1 MVSGVSAELGLLI
14 FTVAH
19 CCLGGHI
26 PSKTDH
32 SSGPSEQRQ
41 YRIKRENQTDST
53 VPLRLRTYNSTEPA
67 EHLSTRLKD
76 QYRNDRLLHTSHT
89 SFLVPAFGRQF
100 VLDLEL
106 NHGLLSSRYV
116 ERYYTNQSS
125 KPVVVKG
132 TEHCYYHGRIRGRPG
147 STVALSTCN
156 GLLGMFDD
164 GDSLYFIR
172 PSDDQDVVP
181 EKNGQLHIVYR
192 TNVKT
197 MQQDDVL
204 VRDEPQKDTKS
215 SRLDRL
221 RELLFRRK
229 PKARLKRDVLPETKY
244 IELILVNDNRMFQM
258 YKNNSQRTSSVAKTV
273 ANLVDAMYSKQLNTR
288 IALVAIETWDSEDQ
302 IAVNSDAQE
311 TLRQFLKYR
320 YRNLLNWQSHDAAH
334 LLSGMAFADG
344 VTGQAPING
353 ICTKRNSGGV
363 NENQNPR
370 NAVVLA
376 VTLAHQLGH
385 NLGMHDDNGRD
396 CFKACPDWYGC
407 IMEKERGIQQ
417 PRRFSQCS
425 VRDYRQLLMNG
436 LGACIFNRPQKLHE
450 PPYCGNGF
458 IEKGEQC
465 DCGPPTPANAKYYRR
480 CVKCCDNCMLTEEAQ
495 CAHGECCDLSTC
507 KYKEG
512 DTACRAPVNACDL
525 EEKCTGRSGECPDN
539 LYKQDGQLCE
549 VDGHCYYGECRTRTN
564 QCKYVWGEDVY
575 TADDVCYQ
583 RLNINGNRDGNC
595 GKSEDGGWD
604 KCEPKDIF
612 CGYLLC
618 DGNVTVPR
626 VGVLDG
632 SLTSK
637 SYPRTGKTMHCKG
650 GHVLLDDSNN
660 IGYVQD
666 GTTCGTNKMCH
677 SGRCV
682 EVSSFNI
689 TPCPVGVNGLPCSG
703 HGNCTNE
710 DRCLCDT
717 KEWRGRDCGNY
728 VPPANNGDG
737 MLGNQGR
744 SFTANR
750 ILGAVMTSVLVY
762 ACCFGA
768 YGLGNK
774 SAVRRGK
781 RSGKSTPKT
790 SPTEE
795 KDTQGDGKTADG
807 KGGGNTTSPNSPA
820 PCSDGDVCVGSEGHM
835 TVTVAMPRDETSKST
850 PQANGVIHTS
860 DDDHTSGEINP
871 ILYLNGH
878 APHVQA
884 NGHTQ
889 RNGYAQADGHAHLH
903 AEGDA
908 NSDTQPSKSKRSRR
922 SGRKKHTNKDA
933 DGPTEQDKS
942 KQSQR
947 RPHHDHEHE
956 NKVRRGPPPPPSHE
970 THVNAA
976 EHNATGHSPHST
988 RKGDKRN
995 FVAKWIEDVNYNKHD
1010 GPPPP
1015 RFVRSDSPKHKVKM
1029 SASPEPIR
1037 RPQTL
1042 KLWETSI

>member
-172 PSDDQDVVP
+172 PSDEQDVVP

-737 MLGNQGR
+737 MLGNQGTTNAIIG
-744 SFTANR
+744 SMAGTLLA
-750 ILGAVMTSVLVY
+750 IAIV
-762 ACCFGA
+762 FG
-768 YGLGNK
+768 GLGWGFQ
-774 SAVRRGK
+774 SAVRRG
-781 RSGKSTPKT
+781 
-790 SPTEE
+790 
-795 KDTQGDGKTADG
+795 
-807 KGGGNTTSPNSPA
+807 
-820 PCSDGDVCVGSEGHM
+820 
-835 TVTVAMPRDETSKST
+835 
-850 PQANGVIHTS
+850 
-860 DDDHTSGEINP
+860 
-871 ILYLNGH
+871 
-878 APHVQA
+878 
-884 NGHTQ
+884 
-889 RNGYAQADGHAHLH
+889 
-903 AEGDA
+903 
-908 NSDTQPSKSKRSRR
+908 
-922 SGRKKHTNKDA
+922 
-933 DGPTEQDKS
+933 
-942 KQSQR
+942 
-947 RPHHDHEHE
+947 HE

-1042 KLWETSI
+1042 KVRKSDSSLSSSGTAGLKIRPKEKPNPFTR

>member
-32 SSGPSEQRQ
+32 SSGPSEQRG

-53 VPLRLRTYNSTEPA
+53 VPLRLRTSNDTEPA
-67 EHLSTRLKD
+67 DHLSTRLKD
-76 QYRNDRLLHTSHT
+76 QYRNDRLLHTSRT

-172 PSDDQDVVP
+172 PSDEQDVVP
-181 EKNGQLHIVYR
+181 DKNGQLHIVYR

-258 YKNNSQRTSSVAKTV
+258 YKNNTQRTSSVAKTV

-320 YRNLLNWQSHDAAH
+320 YRNLLNWQPHDAAH

-370 NAVVLA
+370 NAMVLA

-407 IMEKERGIQQ
+407 IMENERGIQQ
-417 PRRFSQCS
+417 PSRFSECS
-425 VRDYRQLLMNG
+425 VRDYQELLMNG
-436 LGACIFNRPQKLHE
+436 LGACIFNRPEKLHE

-458 IEKGEQC
+458 IEAGEQC
-465 DCGPPTPANAKYYRR
+465 DCGPPTPTDMKFYKR
-480 CVKCCDNCMLTEEAQ
+480 CVKCCDSCMLAEEAK

-507 KYKEG
+507 KFKEKH
-512 DTACRAPVNACDL
+512 TSCRAPVNACDL
-525 EEKCTGRSGECPDN
+525 EEKCTGESGECPDN

-564 QCKYVWGEDVY
+564 QCKYVWGEDVH
-575 TADDVCYQ
+575 TADDICYQ

-682 EVSSFNI
+682 EVSNFNI
-689 TPCPVGVNGLPCSG
+689 TPCPVGGNGMPCSG
-703 HGNCTNE
+703 HGNCTNQ
-710 DRCLCDT
+710 DSCLCDT
-717 KEWRGRDCGNY
+717 REWRGIDCGNQ
-728 VPPANNGDG
+728 VPVRNPEDD
-737 MLGNQGR
+737 LEINQGGM
-744 SFTANR
+744 SSTIIGIVAGT
-750 ILGAVMTSVLVY
+750 ILGLAII
-762 ACCFGA
+762 FG
-768 YGLGNK
+768 GTGWGFQ
-774 SAVRRGK
+774 SAVRRG
-781 RSGKSTPKT
+781 
-790 SPTEE
+790 
-795 KDTQGDGKTADG
+795 
-807 KGGGNTTSPNSPA
+807 
-820 PCSDGDVCVGSEGHM
+820 
-835 TVTVAMPRDETSKST
+835 
-850 PQANGVIHTS
+850 
-860 DDDHTSGEINP
+860 
-871 ILYLNGH
+871 
-878 APHVQA
+878 
-884 NGHTQ
+884 
-889 RNGYAQADGHAHLH
+889 
-903 AEGDA
+903 
-908 NSDTQPSKSKRSRR
+908 
-922 SGRKKHTNKDA
+922 
-933 DGPTEQDKS
+933 
-942 KQSQR
+942 
-947 RPHHDHEHE
+947 HE

-1042 KLWETSI
+1042 KVRKSDSSLSSSGQSGLKNIRPKEKPNPFAR

>member
-172 PSDDQDVVP
+172 PSDEQDVVP

-737 MLGNQGR
+737 MLGNQGGM
-744 SFTANR
+744 SSTIIGIVAGT
-750 ILGAVMTSVLVY
+750 ILGLAII
-762 ACCFGA
+762 FG
-768 YGLGNK
+768 GTGWGFQ
-774 SAVRRGK
+774 SAVRRG
-781 RSGKSTPKT
+781 
-790 SPTEE
+790 
-795 KDTQGDGKTADG
+795 
-807 KGGGNTTSPNSPA
+807 
-820 PCSDGDVCVGSEGHM
+820 
-835 TVTVAMPRDETSKST
+835 
-850 PQANGVIHTS
+850 
-860 DDDHTSGEINP
+860 
-871 ILYLNGH
+871 
-878 APHVQA
+878 
-884 NGHTQ
+884 
-889 RNGYAQADGHAHLH
+889 
-903 AEGDA
+903 
-908 NSDTQPSKSKRSRR
+908 
-922 SGRKKHTNKDA
+922 
-933 DGPTEQDKS
+933 
-942 KQSQR
+942 
-947 RPHHDHEHE
+947 HE

-1042 KLWETSI
+1042 KVRKSDSSLSSSGTAGLKIRPKEKPNPFTR

>member
-774 SAVRRGK
+774 SAVRRG
-781 RSGKSTPKT
+781 
-790 SPTEE
+790 
-795 KDTQGDGKTADG
+795 
-807 KGGGNTTSPNSPA
+807 
-820 PCSDGDVCVGSEGHM
+820 
-835 TVTVAMPRDETSKST
+835 
-850 PQANGVIHTS
+850 
-860 DDDHTSGEINP
+860 
-871 ILYLNGH
+871 
-878 APHVQA
+878 
-884 NGHTQ
+884 
-889 RNGYAQADGHAHLH
+889 
-903 AEGDA
+903 
-908 NSDTQPSKSKRSRR
+908 
-922 SGRKKHTNKDA
+922 
-933 DGPTEQDKS
+933 
-942 KQSQR
+942 
-947 RPHHDHEHE
+947 HE

-1042 KLWETSI
+1042 KVRKSDSSLSSSGTAGLKIRPKEKPNPFTR

>member
-172 PSDDQDVVP
+172 PSDEQDVVP

-774 SAVRRGK
+774 SAVRRG
-781 RSGKSTPKT
+781 
-790 SPTEE
+790 
-795 KDTQGDGKTADG
+795 
-807 KGGGNTTSPNSPA
+807 
-820 PCSDGDVCVGSEGHM
+820 
-835 TVTVAMPRDETSKST
+835 
-850 PQANGVIHTS
+850 
-860 DDDHTSGEINP
+860 
-871 ILYLNGH
+871 
-878 APHVQA
+878 
-884 NGHTQ
+884 
-889 RNGYAQADGHAHLH
+889 
-903 AEGDA
+903 
-908 NSDTQPSKSKRSRR
+908 
-922 SGRKKHTNKDA
+922 
-933 DGPTEQDKS
+933 
-942 KQSQR
+942 
-947 RPHHDHEHE
+947 HE

-1042 KLWETSI
+1042 KVRKSDSSLSSSGTAGLKIRPKEKPNPFTR

>member
-737 MLGNQGR
+737 MLGNQGGM
-744 SFTANR
+744 SSTIIGIVAGT
-750 ILGAVMTSVLVY
+750 ILGLAII
-762 ACCFGA
+762 FG
-768 YGLGNK
+768 GTGWGFQ
-774 SAVRRGK
+774 SAVRRG
-781 RSGKSTPKT
+781 
-790 SPTEE
+790 
-795 KDTQGDGKTADG
+795 
-807 KGGGNTTSPNSPA
+807 
-820 PCSDGDVCVGSEGHM
+820 
-835 TVTVAMPRDETSKST
+835 
-850 PQANGVIHTS
+850 
-860 DDDHTSGEINP
+860 
-871 ILYLNGH
+871 
-878 APHVQA
+878 
-884 NGHTQ
+884 
-889 RNGYAQADGHAHLH
+889 
-903 AEGDA
+903 
-908 NSDTQPSKSKRSRR
+908 
-922 SGRKKHTNKDA
+922 
-933 DGPTEQDKS
+933 
-942 KQSQR
+942 
-947 RPHHDHEHE
+947 HE

-1042 KLWETSI
+1042 KVRKSDSSLSSSGTAGLKIRPKEKPNPFTR

>member
-32 SSGPSEQRQ
+32 SSGPSEQRG

-53 VPLRLRTYNSTEPA
+53 VPLRLRTSNDTEPA
-67 EHLSTRLKD
+67 DHLSTRLKD
-76 QYRNDRLLHTSHT
+76 QYRNDRLLHTSRT

-172 PSDDQDVVP
+172 PSDEQDVVP
-181 EKNGQLHIVYR
+181 DKNGQLHIVYR

-258 YKNNSQRTSSVAKTV
+258 YKNNTQRTSSVAKTV

-320 YRNLLNWQSHDAAH
+320 YRNLLNWQPHDAAH

-370 NAVVLA
+370 NAMVLA

-407 IMEKERGIQQ
+407 IMENERGIQQ
-417 PRRFSQCS
+417 PSRFSECS
-425 VRDYRQLLMNG
+425 VRDYQELLMNG
-436 LGACIFNRPQKLHE
+436 LGACIFNRPEKLHE

-458 IEKGEQC
+458 IEAGEQC
-465 DCGPPTPANAKYYRR
+465 DCGPPTPTDMKFYKR
-480 CVKCCDNCMLTEEAQ
+480 CVKCCDSCMLAEEAK

-507 KYKEG
+507 KFKEKH
-512 DTACRAPVNACDL
+512 TSCRAPVNACDL
-525 EEKCTGRSGECPDN
+525 EEKCTGESGECPDN

-564 QCKYVWGEDVY
+564 QCKYVWGEDVH
-575 TADDVCYQ
+575 TADDICYQ

-682 EVSSFNI
+682 EVSNFNI
-689 TPCPVGVNGLPCSG
+689 TPCPVGGNGMPCSG
-703 HGNCTNE
+703 HGNCTNQ
-710 DRCLCDT
+710 DSCLCDT
-717 KEWRGRDCGNY
+717 REWRGIDCGNQ
-728 VPPANNGDG
+728 VPVRNPEDD
-737 MLGNQGR
+737 LEINQGTTNAIIG
-744 SFTANR
+744 SMAGTLLA
-750 ILGAVMTSVLVY
+750 IAIV
-762 ACCFGA
+762 FG
-768 YGLGNK
+768 GLGWGFQ
-774 SAVRRGK
+774 SAVRRG
-781 RSGKSTPKT
+781 
-790 SPTEE
+790 
-795 KDTQGDGKTADG
+795 
-807 KGGGNTTSPNSPA
+807 
-820 PCSDGDVCVGSEGHM
+820 
-835 TVTVAMPRDETSKST
+835 
-850 PQANGVIHTS
+850 
-860 DDDHTSGEINP
+860 
-871 ILYLNGH
+871 
-878 APHVQA
+878 
-884 NGHTQ
+884 
-889 RNGYAQADGHAHLH
+889 
-903 AEGDA
+903 
-908 NSDTQPSKSKRSRR
+908 
-922 SGRKKHTNKDA
+922 
-933 DGPTEQDKS
+933 
-942 KQSQR
+942 
-947 RPHHDHEHE
+947 HE

-1042 KLWETSI
+1042 KVRKSDSSLSSSGQSGLKNIRPKEKPNPFAR

>member
-737 MLGNQGR
+737 MLGNQGTTNAIIG
-744 SFTANR
+744 SMAGTLLA
-750 ILGAVMTSVLVY
+750 IAIV
-762 ACCFGA
+762 FG
-768 YGLGNK
+768 GLGWGFQ
-774 SAVRRGK
+774 SAVRRG
-781 RSGKSTPKT
+781 
-790 SPTEE
+790 
-795 KDTQGDGKTADG
+795 
-807 KGGGNTTSPNSPA
+807 
-820 PCSDGDVCVGSEGHM
+820 
-835 TVTVAMPRDETSKST
+835 
-850 PQANGVIHTS
+850 
-860 DDDHTSGEINP
+860 
-871 ILYLNGH
+871 
-878 APHVQA
+878 
-884 NGHTQ
+884 
-889 RNGYAQADGHAHLH
+889 
-903 AEGDA
+903 
-908 NSDTQPSKSKRSRR
+908 
-922 SGRKKHTNKDA
+922 
-933 DGPTEQDKS
+933 
-942 KQSQR
+942 
-947 RPHHDHEHE
+947 HE

-1042 KLWETSI
+1042 KVRKSDSSLSSSGTAGLKIRPKEKPNPFTR